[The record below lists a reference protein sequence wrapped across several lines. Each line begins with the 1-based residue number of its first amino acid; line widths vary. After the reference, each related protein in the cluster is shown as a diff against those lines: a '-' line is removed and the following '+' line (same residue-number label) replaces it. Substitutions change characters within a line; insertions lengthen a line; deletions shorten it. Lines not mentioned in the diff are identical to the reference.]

1 MIEQEF
7 IYIVSNQ
14 SIPNKVKVGRTTNLK
29 QRIKQLQT
37 TGVPTPYRYEFVA
50 LVEDSVTAEKTAHHA
65 LRFNRVASNREFFDV
80 SLAAAIEKITRDLT
94 YFKVYWAYTPKN
106 AITLKVQ
113 ENYTKQAKQ
122 KINSLEK
129 KLNAIEVELNSK
141 KKTLY
146 ALKEKLQEAKSTLLQ
161 QENLLTRVATS
172 LINITNEKI
181 EKRRFQLSEI
191 QNLESLIKSKTH
203 EISKNKIDREDLNN
217 DLIYLRNFY
226 KENLLEV
233 NAELV
238 DDGKRKIDKF
248 FQWERISEKDFKDLS
263 NSPIKIKSSVV
274 IIQPGREGVLLT
286 DENRKEIFVFADDI
300 YNFWKY

>member
-7 IYIVSNQ
+7 VYIVSNP

-50 LVEDSVTAEKTAHHA
+50 LVEDSVSAEKTAHHA

-80 SLAAAIEKITRDLT
+80 SPALAIEKITRELT
-94 YFKVYWAYTPKN
+94 YFKVYWACTPKN

-122 KINSLEK
+122 KITNVEK
-129 KLNAIEVELNSK
+129 DLQTIEVEIKNT
-141 KKTLY
+141 KKTLQ
-146 ALKEKLQEAKSTLLQ
+146 ALQEKLQVLKSTLIP

-172 LINITNEKI
+172 LINTTNEKI
-181 EKRRFQLSEI
+181 DKRKFQLSEI
-191 QNLESLIKSKTH
+191 QHLENLIKSKTY
-203 EISKNKIDREDLNN
+203 EMSTNNVSREDLTN
-217 DLIYLRNFY
+217 DLIYLRSFY
-226 KENLLEV
+226 KENLLDV
-233 NAELV
+233 NLGLDEA
-238 DDGKRKIDKF
+238 GKRKIEKV
-248 FQWERISEKDFKDLS
+248 FQWERISENEFKDLS
-263 NSPIKIKSSVV
+263 NLHKKIMSSVV

-286 DENRKEIFVFADDI
+286 DENRKEIFVESDEVL
-300 YNFWKY
+300 NFWNY